1 MPARQVT
8 SFCAALALGGMLAAC
23 DDFKPKSNAAQG
35 APVASVAPAPQ
46 PATQAEIAAPAP
58 GAAPTP
64 TPADARAPLAA
75 GPAAS
80 SDPRAAPIE
89 SSAFSAARSGPAQTP
104 LLIKVEVLLDR
115 AHFSP
120 GVIDGRGGANLK
132 RALAAFEQAHGLAA
146 DGNLNQ
152 ADVDALTA
160 DDKAPI
166 TQDYVITPDD
176 EKGPFIGALPSGFV
190 AQAKLDHLGYLSP
203 LQEMA
208 ERFHMDPALIKS
220 LNPGADF
227 TVTGTRIVV
236 VRPASGGLAAPVA
249 RIEVD
254 KTANQL
260 RALDVGGK
268 ILAVFPATVG
278 STERPAP
285 SGQWAVKSVTTNPNY
300 VYDPSRLTFGPA
312 EKGKL
317 TIQPGP
323 NNPVGTTWIALTK
336 ETYGIHGSP
345 DPTRV
350 GKTASHGCVRLTNW
364 DAATLGRSVKK
375 GVPVIFVG
383 VEKTAA

>member
-1 MPARQVT
+1 MPARQV
-8 SFCAALALGGMLAAC
+8 SILCAALAIGGLLAAC
-23 DDFKPKSNAAQG
+23 DDFKPKSDAASG
-35 APVASVAPAPQ
+35 TPAAPASAPAP
-46 PATQAEIAAPAP
+46 AVQAADALAAPASADVP
-58 GAAPTP
+58 AAAVAQT
-64 TPADARAPLAA
+64 PLAPAPA
-75 GPAAS
+75 GS

-89 SSAFSAARSGPAQTP
+89 SSVFSGAPRGAAQSP

-120 GVIDGRGGANLK
+120 GVIDGKGGANLR
-132 RALAAFEQAHGLAA
+132 RALAAFEQARGLQGAGA
-146 DGNLNQ
+146 LTK

-160 DDKAPI
+160 SDSGPI

-190 AQAKLDHLGYLSP
+190 AQAKLTHLGYLNP
-203 LQEMA
+203 LQELS
-208 ERFHMDPALIKS
+208 EKFHMDPALIKA
-220 LNPGADF
+220 LNPGADL
-227 TVTGTRIVV
+227 TVAGTRILV
-236 VRPASGGLAAPVA
+236 VRPGSGDLSTPVA

-254 KTANQL
+254 KPANQL
-260 RALDVGGK
+260 RALDGGGK
-268 ILAVFPATVG
+268 IVAVFPATVG

-285 SGQWAVKSVTTNPNY
+285 SGQWAVKSVTSNPNY

-364 DAATLGRSVKK
+364 DAAALGRAVKK
-375 GVPVIFVG
+375 GVPVVFVG
-383 VEKTAA
+383 VEKSAT